1 MNITSTFFLG
11 VASMMLFS
19 IECFAQEK
27 MVSETAMP
35 IIAWYG
41 IPEAET
47 TLERFKELKES
58 GININYSPYSS
69 IAAVEKALNIA
80 KQAGIK
86 LLPYCPELKSDPEKT
101 VKRLMN
107 HPALSGYHVIDEPG
121 ATQFAELGSWV
132 KKIQA
137 IDKKHYCYI
146 NLLPNYASDEQLFS
160 KDYESKPGTDVYT
173 EHVEAFLKEVPVP
186 FISFDHY
193 PLIEKDGERMLRP
206 LWYKN
211 LEIVAAASQKH
222 QLPFWAFA
230 LTAAHKPYPVPTT
243 AEIRLQVY
251 SNLAYGAQTLQYF
264 TYWTPSVNPNW
275 DFHEAPIGL
284 DGKRTAAYD
293 RIKLLNQEIQ
303 NLAGVFLGA
312 TLISVAHTGIQIP
325 AGTKRLDKLPEHVQ
339 VLETSDN
346 GAIVSLLRKGEN
358 RFLVIV
364 NRDFKNSMKLTL
376 AGDAAVKRILKDGSI
391 VPASAYTNTLAIDA
405 GDAVIYMWKNQ

>member
-1 MNITSTFFLG
+1 MKRVSKFFLAISAIILLSLG
-11 VASMMLFS
+11 S
-19 IECFAQEK
+19 FAQEK
-27 MVSETAMP
+27 IVSEAAMP

-41 IPEAET
+41 IPEEET
-47 TLERFKELKES
+47 TLERFRELKES

-69 IAAVEKALNIA
+69 ITAVEKALDIA

-107 HPALSGYHVIDEPG
+107 HPALSGYHIIDEPN
-121 ATQFAELGSWV
+121 ATQFPELGTWV
-132 KKIQA
+132 KKIQV

-160 KDYESKPGTDVYT
+160 KDYQLQPGKDIYA
-173 EHVEAFLKEVPVP
+173 EHIEAFVKEVPVP

-211 LEIVAAASQKH
+211 LEIAAAASQKH
-222 QLPFWAFA
+222 KLPFWAFA
-230 LTAAHKPYPVPTT
+230 LTVAHKPYPVPTA

-264 TYWTPSVNPNW
+264 TYWTPPVNPNW

-284 DGKRTAAYD
+284 DAKRTAAYD
-293 RIKLLNQEIQ
+293 RIKSMNQEIQ
-303 NLAGVFLGA
+303 NLAGVFLDA
-312 TLISVAHTGIQIP
+312 TLMTVSHTGIQIP
-325 AGTKRLDKLPEHVQ
+325 AGTKRLDKLPDHVQ

-346 GAIVSLLRKGEN
+346 GAIVSLLKKGDS
-358 RFLVIV
+358 RFLVVV
-364 NRDFKNSMKLTL
+364 NRDFKNPMKLTI
-376 AGDAAVKRILKDGSI
+376 AVDTAVKRVLKDGTI
-391 VPASAYTNTLAIDA
+391 VPASAYTNTLAVDA
-405 GDAVIYMWKNQ
+405 GDAVIYTWKNQ